1 MSDLNQLFKRKNQP
15 SLHTNSHPSSSFSS
29 SSSFSRPTLESENSG
44 LTGLT
49 GSTGLTSRNN
59 DATTKRIFSKLDNL
73 QKMLEK
79 IMKNQEKMQ
88 EVTILSYDQDCVY
101 SVILES
107 AQDLLEKIIY
117 STLDQFKETAKSFM
131 EKSDIN
137 FFSSL
142 GHRWEPF
149 YHKKIRVDGLPI
161 SIIAEAS
168 KISAWKKNPAIS
180 NSFRKLFDKVEE
192 DEKDTYMTRIIK
204 NVWPKKKNISNL
216 QIAWVIFIAEI
227 ILNPNNKNIKIS
239 EEIIKPFLL
248 KNLNKIENNESFEY
262 ESDSPERLEVTPKRL
277 VAPKKSAVP
286 EKPTAPRS
294 NKRITEIETSQKEK
308 KKIRSI
314 RKDEENNNNDDEADE
329 GDKAYKANEAYET
342 DEGDEYYNEIINID
356 EKIFM
361 NIAKILRNIAKYCE
375 IFLRKPS
382 KNKIE
387 NNESFEYE
395 SDSPERL
402 EVTPKRLVAP
412 KKSAVPEKPTAPR
425 SNKRITEIETSQKE
439 KKKIRSIRKDEENN
453 NNDDEADEGDK
464 AYKANEA
471 YETDEGDEY
480 YNEIINIDE
489 SEEK

>member
-15 SLHTNSHPSSSFSS
+15 SLRSNSRPSSSFSS
-29 SSSFSRPTLESENSG
+29 SSSSSRPTLELEDSG

-88 EVTILSYDQDCVY
+88 NDIKSVKEEVAILSYNQDCVY

-107 AQDLLEKIIY
+107 AQNLLEKIIY
-117 STLDQFKETAKSFM
+117 PTFDQFKETAKSFM

-149 YHKKIRVDGLPI
+149 YHKKIRVDLTKKLRALRSTLCARVKTSIFEVCKVPPI
-161 SIIAEAS
+161 SIAAEAS

-192 DEKDTYMTRIIK
+192 DEEDTYMTRIIK
-204 NVWPKKKNISNL
+204 NVWPKKKNIPNL
-216 QIAWVIFIAEI
+216 QIAWVISIAEI
-227 ILNPNNKNIKIS
+227 ILNPNNENIKIS
-239 EEIIKPFLL
+239 EEIIKPVLL

-262 ESDSPERLEVTPKRL
+262 ESDSPERLEVAPKRL
-277 VAPKKSAVP
+277 AAPKKLAVP
-286 EKPTAPRS
+286 ERPAAPRS
-294 NKRITEIETSQKEK
+294 NKRITEIETSRKEK

-314 RKDEENNNNDDEADE
+314 RKDDENDDDDDEADE
-329 GDKAYKANEAYET
+329 GDKAYEANETYET

-356 EKIFM
+356 ERHLNNGKIRVAGYVFLELSKEKLKCNLSDGPAERFQQLLENRQLTEEIKDNEE
-361 NIAKILRNIAKYCE
+361 NIKE
-375 IFLRKPS
+375 
-382 KNKIE
+382 IE
-387 NNESFEYE
+387 NDKENIEK
-395 SDSPERL
+395 
-402 EVTPKRLVAP
+402 EV
-412 KKSAVPEKPTAPR
+412 ED
-425 SNKRITEIETSQKE
+425 
-439 KKKIRSIRKDEENN
+439 DEE
-453 NNDDEADEGDK
+453 
-464 AYKANEA
+464 
-471 YETDEGDEY
+471 
-480 YNEIINIDE
+480 I
-489 SEEK
+489 

>member
-15 SLHTNSHPSSSFSS
+15 SLRSNSRPSSSFSS
-29 SSSFSRPTLESENSG
+29 SSSSSRPTLESEDSG

-49 GSTGLTSRNN
+49 GLTDLTSRNN

-88 EVTILSYDQDCVY
+88 DDIKSVKEEVAILSYDQDCVY

-107 AQDLLEKIIY
+107 AQNLLEKIIY
-117 STLDQFKETAKSFM
+117 PTFVQFKETAKSFM

-149 YHKKIRVDGLPI
+149 YHKKIRVDLTKKLRALRSTLCARVKTSIFEVCKVPPI
-161 SIIAEAS
+161 SIAAEAS

-192 DEKDTYMTRIIK
+192 DEKDTYMTQIIK
-204 NVWPKKKNISNL
+204 NVWSKKKNIPNL
-216 QIAWVIFIAEI
+216 QIAWVISIAEI
-227 ILNPNNKNIKIS
+227 ILNPNNENIKIS
-239 EEIIKPFLL
+239 EEIIKPVLL

-262 ESDSPERLEVTPKRL
+262 ESDSPERLEVAPKRL
-277 VAPKKSAVP
+277 AAPKKSAVP
-286 EKPTAPRS
+286 ERPAAPRS
-294 NKRITEIETSQKEK
+294 NKRITEIETSRKEK

-314 RKDEENNNNDDEADE
+314 RKDDENDDDDDEADE
-329 GDKAYKANEAYET
+329 GDKAYEANET
-342 DEGDEYYNEIINID
+342 
-356 EKIFM
+356 
-361 NIAKILRNIAKYCE
+361 
-375 IFLRKPS
+375 
-382 KNKIE
+382 
-387 NNESFEYE
+387 
-395 SDSPERL
+395 
-402 EVTPKRLVAP
+402 
-412 KKSAVPEKPTAPR
+412 
-425 SNKRITEIETSQKE
+425 
-439 KKKIRSIRKDEENN
+439 
-453 NNDDEADEGDK
+453 
-464 AYKANEA
+464 

-489 SEEK
+489 SEEE